1 MKKKK
6 KKKVSIQFTDIIAVV
21 KKLEIFQEI

>member
-6 KKKVSIQFTDIIAVV
+6 KKKASIQFTDIIAVV
-21 KKLEIFQEI
+21 KKFEIFQEI